1 MIINYS
7 SNFNLQS
14 KKFDY
19 VRVAYILKKLNRP
32 ASANTIN
39 YYFNQI
45 FPQNYCNSLRI
56 SAVIR
61 AKPHLFKI
69 SQTPPDKS
77 RQTRTYQF
85 KGEIILA
92 KSTKRNWENRSK
104 KLL

>member
-1 MIINYS
+1 MIINTS

-56 SAVIR
+56 SQVIR
-61 AKPHLFKI
+61 QKAHLFKI
-69 SQTPPDKS
+69 SQTPPGKS

-92 KSTKRNWENRSK
+92 KSTKRNWENKSK
-104 KLL
+104 KLI